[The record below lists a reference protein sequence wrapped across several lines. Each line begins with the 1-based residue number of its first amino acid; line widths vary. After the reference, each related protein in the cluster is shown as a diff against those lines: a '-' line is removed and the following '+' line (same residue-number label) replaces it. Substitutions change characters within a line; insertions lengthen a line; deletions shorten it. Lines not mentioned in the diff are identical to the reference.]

1 MSHNNEALRTAVDAI
16 FVKYDKDKSGYLDID
31 EVLGLMNDVLKQ
43 INSNRQLTKNEVY
56 QFVKAVDKSGDNKV
70 QKSELF

>member
-1 MSHNNEALRTAVDAI
+1 MSYSNETLRAAVDAI

-70 QKSELF
+70 QKSELY